1 MDRLAF
7 EQLIST
13 WLDDR
18 ENSDLCRQIDAA
30 CADDPACRRLVA
42 EYEKLDSLVRHASD
56 QPLAVDWPAFK
67 AVVSSE
73 IAAATQPDTAA
84 KLDRLLQ
91 TALPAVEPQV
101 NWQRFGRRVSQAID
115 QSVATRRVLRLSRWR
130 AAALAG
136 LAAAAALLLC
146 FGLPLEQA
154 PVAQPSAPSAGVVS
168 GQPQVASERPSHPAE
183 TEPPGIHP
191 PKVTIAL
198 GEPHEMI
205 APPAGAA
212 VATAA
217 QPPAAM
223 VRVQVHEE
231 PGQPPALARTA
242 SRQGQR
248 TSEPE
253 VFFMLEPPDPTV
265 LASAAGFGY

>member
-130 AAALAG
+130 AAALGG
-136 LAAAAALLLC
+136 LAAAAALLLW
-146 FGLPLEQA
+146 FGLPPEQA
-154 PVAQPSAPSAGVVS
+154 PVAQPSAPPAGVVE
-168 GQPQVASERPSHPAE
+168 QPLVATEQTLLPAAPEPSAR
-183 TEPPGIHP
+183 P

-205 APPAGAA
+205 APPGGAA

-253 VFFMLEPPDPTV
+253 VFFMLEPPDRTV

>member
-7 EQLIST
+7 EQLISD

-18 ENSDLCRQIDAA
+18 ENSELRRLIDAA

-42 EYEKLDSLVRHASD
+42 EYEKLDSLIRQAPV

-67 AVVSSE
+67 AAVSSE
-73 IAAATQPDTAA
+73 IAAFDTEPDTAA

-101 NWQRFGRRVSQAID
+101 NWPRFARRVSQAID
-115 QSVATRRVLRLSRWR
+115 QSAATRRALRLSRWR
-130 AAALAG
+130 AAALGG
-136 LAAAAALLLC
+136 LAAAAALLLW
-146 FGLPLEQA
+146 FGLPPEQT
-154 PVAQPSAPSAGVVS
+154 PVAQPSAPPAGAVS
-168 GQPQVASERPSHPAE
+168 EQPLVATDQTLLPAAPEPSGRPS
-183 TEPPGIHP
+183 
-191 PKVTIAL
+191 KVTIAL
-198 GEPHEMI
+198 AEPHEMV
-205 APPAGAA
+205 APPTKATGALAG
-212 VATAA
+212 
-217 QPPAAM
+217 QRRAAM
-223 VRVQVHEE
+223 VRVHVHEE

-253 VFFMLEPPDPTV
+253 VFFMLEPPDRTV

>member
-130 AAALAG
+130 AAALGG
-136 LAAAAALLLC
+136 LAAAAALLLW
-146 FGLPLEQA
+146 FGLPPEQA
-154 PVAQPSAPSAGVVS
+154 PVAQPSAPPAGVVE
-168 GQPQVASERPSHPAE
+168 QPLVATEQTLLPAAPEPSAR
-183 TEPPGIHP
+183 P

-253 VFFMLEPPDPTV
+253 VFFMLEPPDRTV

>member
-91 TALPAVEPQV
+91 TALPAVEPRV
-101 NWQRFGRRVSQAID
+101 NWPRFARRVSQAID
-115 QSVATRRVLRLSRWR
+115 QSAATRRVLRLSRWR
-130 AAALAG
+130 AAALGG
-136 LAAAAALLLC
+136 LAAAAALLLW
-146 FGLPLEQA
+146 FGLPPEQA
-154 PVAQPSAPSAGVVS
+154 PVAQPSAPPAGVVE
-168 GQPQVASERPSHPAE
+168 QPLVATEQTLLPAAPEPSAR
-183 TEPPGIHP
+183 P

-253 VFFMLEPPDPTV
+253 VFFMLEPPDRTV

>member
-7 EQLIST
+7 EQLISD

-18 ENSDLCRQIDAA
+18 ENSELRRLIDAA

-42 EYEKLDSLVRHASD
+42 EYEKLDSLIRQAPV

-67 AVVSSE
+67 AAVSSE
-73 IAAATQPDTAA
+73 IAAFDTEPDTAA

-91 TALPAVEPQV
+91 TALPAVEPRV
-101 NWQRFGRRVSQAID
+101 NWPRFARRVSQAID
-115 QSVATRRVLRLSRWR
+115 QSAATRRVLRLSRWR
-130 AAALAG
+130 AAALGG
-136 LAAAAALLLC
+136 LAAAAALLLW
-146 FGLPLEQA
+146 FGLPPEQA
-154 PVAQPSAPSAGVVS
+154 PVAQPSAPPAGVVE
-168 GQPQVASERPSHPAE
+168 QPLVATEQTLLPAAPEPSAR
-183 TEPPGIHP
+183 P

-198 GEPHEMI
+198 AEPHEMV
-205 APPAGAA
+205 APPTKAAGALA
-212 VATAA
+212 G
-217 QPPAAM
+217 QRRAAM
-223 VRVQVHEE
+223 VRVHVHEE

-253 VFFMLEPPDPTV
+253 VFFMLEPPDRTV

>member
-7 EQLIST
+7 EQLISD

-18 ENSDLCRQIDAA
+18 ENSELRRLIDAA

-42 EYEKLDSLVRHASD
+42 EYEKLDSLIRQAPV

-67 AVVSSE
+67 AAVSSE
-73 IAAATQPDTAA
+73 IAASDTEPDTAA

-101 NWQRFGRRVSQAID
+101 NWPRFARRVSQAID
-115 QSVATRRVLRLSRWR
+115 QSAATRRALRLSRWR
-130 AAALAG
+130 AAALGG
-136 LAAAAALLLC
+136 LAAAAALLLW
-146 FGLPLEQA
+146 FGLPPEQT
-154 PVAQPSAPSAGVVS
+154 PVAQPSAPPAGAVS
-168 GQPQVASERPSHPAE
+168 EQPLVATDQTLLPAAPEPSGRPS
-183 TEPPGIHP
+183 
-191 PKVTIAL
+191 KVTIAL
-198 GEPHEMI
+198 AEPHEMV
-205 APPAGAA
+205 APPTKATGALAG
-212 VATAA
+212 
-217 QPPAAM
+217 QRRAAM
-223 VRVQVHEE
+223 VRVHVHEE

-253 VFFMLEPPDPTV
+253 VFFMLEPPDRTV